1 MTCSAIVWSEVVV
14 ETAEKDTKWTSNPR
28 FCVAIS
34 CFSLCFT
41 REGRWSFA
49 MKEGIR
55 SEPWVEGLL
64 SIAESIHW
72 KSSSY
77 SVISALSAFLE
88 RYP

>member
-1 MTCSAIVWSEVVV
+1 
-14 ETAEKDTKWTSNPR
+14 
-28 FCVAIS
+28 
-34 CFSLCFT
+34 
-41 REGRWSFA
+41 
-49 MKEGIR
+49 MKEGIS
-55 SEPWVEGLL
+55 SEPCVEGLL

>member
-1 MTCSAIVWSEVVV
+1 
-14 ETAEKDTKWTSNPR
+14 
-28 FCVAIS
+28 
-34 CFSLCFT
+34 
-41 REGRWSFA
+41 

-64 SIAESIHW
+64 SIVESIHW